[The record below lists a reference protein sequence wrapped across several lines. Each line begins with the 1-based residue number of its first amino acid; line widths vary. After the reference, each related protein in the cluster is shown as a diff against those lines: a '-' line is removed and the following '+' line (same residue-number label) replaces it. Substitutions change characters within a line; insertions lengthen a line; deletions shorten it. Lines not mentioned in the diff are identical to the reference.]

1 MTDDEATI
9 ARYWQEVWTEGHFEA
24 ASEIYA
30 PTYLQNA
37 TERTPEGFAA
47 AATAWAAHFS
57 DWRVDVD
64 ELFSVGNRV
73 VSRVTYRGL
82 HTGDFERIPARG
94 RPFEL
99 TGIDIFEFEA
109 GRVVRHWHETDH
121 LDLFLQLGAAL
132 TAAS

>member
-9 ARYWQEVWTEGHFEA
+9 ARYWQEVWTEGHILEA

-64 ELFSVGNRV
+64 ELFSAPATASCRA
-73 VSRVTYRGL
+73 SRIEAST
-82 HTGDFERIPARG
+82 PATSSAF
-94 RPFEL
+94 PL
-99 TGIDIFEFEA
+99 A
-109 GRVVRHWHETDH
+109 GAR
-121 LDLFLQLGAAL
+121 
-132 TAAS
+132 SN